1 MFQPAPDTD
10 GAAAAA
16 GTLAAVRLRLAALRS
31 SLRRAPVHSAA
42 AAAPASQAN
51 HARSAPAAKKRAP
64 QRPAHA
70 AAAAPAAPA
79 AAAAAA
85 AAAAGGGDSTDD
97 SGAEN
102 GGLIARRTRGALQLK
117 GRGAPPPGC
126 WALPPCLRQ

>member
-42 AAAPASQAN
+42 AAALAPQAG

-70 AAAAPAAPA
+70 AAAAPAAP